1 MVSQRLEAKYKRKQ
15 EESQRRKLQRQIYI
29 KNQKQMAKKILSRK
43 NGKSCLLGL
52 KNEIY
57 GELEDAGYLKA

>member
-1 MVSQRLEAKYKRKQ
+1 
-15 EESQRRKLQRQIYI
+15 
-29 KNQKQMAKKILSRK
+29 MAKKILSRK